1 MKKLVLLGM
10 SAFVLGACGNSTQ
23 EEANTDDTTST
34 EQTASTES
42 ATSEQGKRSNPYIL
56 ADTFE
61 MAVQYTDPD
70 SDDYETIDG
79 RIKVTFNEVTLG
91 QEAQDFLLSE
101 NEFNEEAP
109 EGYQWGVY
117 DTSVELLEDSED
129 VPFNLFLTETV
140 YDGEGANVDNMM
152 ASAYS
157 NNQLSDQSI
166 FPGAVAQGNIVLL
179 VPENID
185 GALMEMSYLGGGDTV
200 YVDLSK

>member
-1 MKKLVLLGM
+1 MKKFVLLGM
-10 SAFVLGACGNSTQ
+10 AAFVLGACGNSTQ
-23 EEANTDDTTST
+23 EEAKTDDASST

-42 ATSEQGKRSNPYIL
+42 ATSEQGKRSNPYTL

-61 MAVQYTDPD
+61 MAVEYFDPD
-70 SDDYETIDG
+70 SEDYEPIDG

-109 EGYQWGVY
+109 EGYQWAIF
-117 DTSVELLEDSED
+117 DTSVELLEGSED

-140 YDGEGANVDNMM
+140 YDGKGASIDNML
-152 ASAYS
+152 ANGYS
-157 NNQLSDQSI
+157 NNQLSDKSI

-179 VPENID
+179 VPENLD
-185 GALMEMSYLGGGDTV
+185 GSLMEMSYLGGGDTV

>member
-10 SAFVLGACGNSTQ
+10 AAFVLGACGNSTQ
-23 EEANTDDTTST
+23 EEAKADDTSST

-42 ATSEQGKRSNPYIL
+42 ATSEQGKRSNPYTL

-109 EGYQWGVY
+109 EGYQWAVF
-117 DTSVELLEDSED
+117 DTSVELLEGSED

-140 YDGEGANVDNMM
+140 YDGEGASVDNMM
-152 ASAYS
+152 ASGYS

-185 GALMEMSYLGGGDTV
+185 GALMEMSYLGGGDTI

>member
-10 SAFVLGACGNSTQ
+10 AAFVLGACGNSTQ
-23 EEANTDDTTST
+23 EKAKADDTTST

-42 ATSEQGKRSNPYIL
+42 ATSEQGKRSNPYTL

-109 EGYQWGVY
+109 EGYQWGVF
-117 DTSVELLEDSED
+117 DTSVELLEGSED

-140 YDGEGANVDNMM
+140 YDGEGASVDNMM
-152 ASAYS
+152 ASGYS

-185 GALMEMSYLGGGDTV
+185 GALMEMSYLGGGDTI